1 MKKEVPQEEARYIV
15 GIDLGT
21 TNSSVAYIDTASSPI
36 RTESFS
42 IPQFISP
49 NVVESRRTLPSFLST
64 YPSQTLLPWEGEEN
78 LTPDT
83 ERTVAGVYA
92 RDYGIKTPATFI
104 SSAKSWL
111 CHAKVD
117 RTARILPWLGMLSPG
132 TENVKSGKRETRF
145 RYSPVDASAFY
156 LAHMRHAWNN
166 AFSDDP
172 MELQDVVITLPAS
185 FDEVARELTI
195 EAARRAGLPNIVLI
209 EEPLAAFYSWMF
221 RYKKRWDEF
230 IRPDDK
236 ILVCDVGG
244 GTTDLTLI
252 RVERCQSDESRESN
266 QAERIRFHRIAVGDH
281 LILGGD
287 NFDLSLAEHLERRL
301 FAENKIP
308 TAADN
313 RLSPRIWGTLVRIA
327 CQLKER
333 FLGDNPPE
341 SQTIAL
347 PGGGSKLIGGSVSL
361 DVSRTEVEDILIN
374 GFLPLVPLESSVMRK
389 KSGLRE
395 MGLPYADDPAI
406 SRWLARF
413 LNAHRY
419 TGLTEEVKARLEQS
433 KGGDLAR
440 PDIILF
446 NGGVFESKQIQ
457 QRLIE
462 ILKQWFSPKEQPWSP
477 VVLANPELDLAVSRG
492 AACYGLARRGKET
505 RVSAAL
511 ARTYYVG
518 IAARNAGEIES
529 GHGGEEAL
537 CLVPG
542 GAEPGARI
550 TLDRTFELTIG
561 TPVRFPIYVSSVRLN
576 DRPGEIVSINPEE
589 TKSLQPIQTVLK
601 TRSARRLAAGT
612 ITASLEAHL
621 TELGT
626 IELSLVEVPSAETK
640 GRRGSW
646 KLQFDVR
653 QATRTDV
660 QQSVSHAEEK
670 GIFDESIALP
680 LEDLIDRVFGLR
692 SEGEWSIKPSQL
704 NRELSQASGIER
716 DQWPTTLLRRLGDKL
731 ILLDEGRKKSGA
743 HEARWL
749 NLLGF
754 CCRPG
759 FGATMDD
766 WRIDRLWKQV
776 AGNLLHMTPECRI
789 QNWILWRRVASG
801 LSAGQ
806 QNTLVEPLISNVRAL
821 YRQVVKGLGR
831 GSDLDLA
838 SQEGSEIWRLF
849 GAMELLAPELK
860 KELGDIIVELLDKK
874 RLKPVFDPL
883 CWTLARLG
891 ARVPFHGPVSG
902 VLPARLI
909 EPWLE
914 ALLKRE
920 DSTSSPIICFAIMQ
934 LARKTDQ
941 RGFDIA
947 APVRNRVL
955 TYLKEHESDRF
966 CRLVETA
973 QELEDGEESDVFGE
987 TLPMGLTLHS

>member
-1 MKKEVPQEEARYIV
+1 MKKEVRQEESRYIV

-21 TNSSVAYIDTASSPI
+21 TNSAVAYIDTASPSVRI
-36 RTESFS
+36 ESFS
-42 IPQFISP
+42 IPQFVSP
-49 NVVESRRTLPSFLST
+49 NVIESCRTLPSFLST
-64 YPSQTLLPWEGEEN
+64 YPSNTLLPWEREED
-78 LTPDT
+78 LTSHA

-111 CHAKVD
+111 CHANVD

-132 TENVKSGKRETRF
+132 TENVKPGRNETRF
-145 RYSPVDASAFY
+145 RYSPVDTSAFY
-156 LAHMRHAWNN
+156 LAHMRHAWND
-166 AFSDDP
+166 AFPDYP
-172 MELQDVVITLPAS
+172 MEDQDVVLTLPAS

-195 EAARRAGLPNIVLI
+195 EAARRAGLPKIVLI

-221 RYKKRWDEF
+221 RYKQRWDEF

-252 RVERCQSDESRESN
+252 RVERCEVEDGRSSSESD
-266 QAERIRFHRIAVGDH
+266 RIRFHRIAVGDH

-287 NFDLSLAEHLERRL
+287 NFDLALAGHLEQRL
-301 FAENKIP
+301 FAENKIAA
-308 TAADN
+308 TADN

-341 SQTIAL
+341 TQTIAIPR
-347 PGGGSKLIGGSVSL
+347 PGAKLVGGSVSL

-374 GFLPLVPLESSVMRK
+374 GFLPFVPLESSVMRK

-413 LNAHRY
+413 LSVHRY
-419 TGLTEEVKARLEQS
+419 TGLTQEDTTRLEQTS
-433 KGGDLAR
+433 SSDLAR
-440 PDIILF
+440 PDIVLF

-457 QRLIE
+457 QRLVE
-462 ILKQWFSPKEQPWSP
+462 ILKLWFSPMEQPWSP

-518 IAARNAGEIES
+518 IATRNKSEIDS
-529 GHGGEEAL
+529 NSDAEEAL

-561 TPVRFPIYVSSVRLN
+561 TPVRFPIYASSVRLN
-576 DRPGEIVSINPEE
+576 DRPGEIVTINPEE

-626 IELSLVEVPSAETK
+626 IELALVEVPSAETK

-653 QATRTDV
+653 RATQTDV
-660 QQSVSHAEEK
+660 QQLESHAEEK
-670 GIFDESIALP
+670 GIFDESIAAP
-680 LEDLIDRVFGLR
+680 LEELIDRVFGLS
-692 SEGEWSIKPSQL
+692 SEGELSLKPSQL
-704 NRELSQASGIER
+704 NREMSQVSDLPR

-731 ILLDEGRKKSGA
+731 ILLDEGRKKSGS

-766 WRIDRLWKQV
+766 WRVDRLWKQV
-776 AGNLLHMTPECRI
+776 AGNLLHTTPECRI

-801 LSAGQ
+801 LSTGQ
-806 QNTLVEPLISNVRAL
+806 QNTLVEPLISNIRAL
-821 YRQVVKGLGR
+821 HRQMIKGLGH

-838 SQEGSEIWRLF
+838 SQEGAEIWRLL

-860 KELGDIIVELLDKK
+860 KELGDMIVDLMDKK

-883 CWTLARLG
+883 CWTLGRLG

-902 VLPARLI
+902 ILPARHI

-914 ALLKRE
+914 SLLKHD
-920 DSTSSPIICFAIMQ
+920 DSMPSPIVCFALMQ

-941 RGFDIA
+941 RGFDVSASI
-947 APVRNRVL
+947 RDRVL
-955 TYLKEHESDRF
+955 AHLKKQRNDRF
-966 CRLVETA
+966 YRLVETR
-973 QELEDGEESDVFGE
+973 QELEENEESDVFGE
-987 TLPMGLTLHS
+987 TLPMGLTLNS